1 MATNYL
7 ALRSSAAVNLTIST
21 LTGSTITAPTAT
33 VSTLMGSTLSG
44 LTMTLSTL
52 TGSTITVSTLFGS
65 TITGSTITVSS
76 IIARGLVLSTLAVS
90 SINNAVPGT
99 FSTLTVSSLVSV
111 SSIQTAS
118 TMYTSS
124 LVTTGSVGIG
134 TAAPLFTFDVASS
147 SQNTADLTV
156 LSNTTYGSFGQTW
169 TTISG
174 PPSAVWNGVAI
185 SATGQYQTAVYGSY
199 SAASGVYY
207 SNNYGSTWTAVTI
220 PTSQQY
226 QTVAMSASGQYQVTG
241 VNGNGGKIYVSTD
254 YGVTWN
260 VVSSSY
266 TGLWNGFGVSS
277 TGQYMVGVL
286 YYYSSFLGTIY
297 YSSDYGVTWTQ
308 GTGLSSTTLL
318 FTGVCCSGSGQYQT
332 ACANGSG
339 LWYSSNYGA
348 SWTLSTSSGARV
360 WVGACCSLSGQY
372 QSACVLNGSIY
383 YSSDYG
389 VTWTSSGVANAAWQD
404 ICCDSTA
411 QYQLCTV
418 SVGKIWYSANYG
430 QSWTVSNSATGTWG
444 RPRMSRY
451 GQYSIAN
458 VNNGTLASSN
468 LSSVNQP
475 FLRLGCGSSGN
486 QTGIILNTWNARPG
500 GPSCQVMS
508 MDDGGFSSHMAFFT
522 AASGSAGYT
531 VSTER
536 LRITANGSVGIGTN
550 APAEKLTVQTAT
562 ANYGVIHTDGT
573 IIVGT
578 FVGGSS
584 VAGWFGTKSNHPLN
598 FFTNNSSAR
607 LTIDT
612 SGNVGIGTTGPGY
625 LLDIYGSNPT
635 LRIRTSTGAYS
646 SGTATLLFDSITGSY
661 PLAKIAG
668 IDMGISPGVFRSDLA
683 FYYQYN
689 TTLTEGMRLASN
701 GYVGIGTANPISPLH
716 VMNGIISQG
725 SSNSNFVNVTAN
737 NGNYGSIESYNS
749 TNTVKLPLVLQGY
762 GGNVGIGTATPSHT
776 LQVAGAINCTSFL
789 VNGTAVATGTG
800 SVWGV
805 NGSTAYYTSGNVGI
819 STTDPQNNKLRVFG
833 GNANSGI
840 SLGDFMTSAGV
851 KYIGMTAVSDG
862 TIVSTS
868 SGFSGIT
875 WGAPFDGGT
884 SGYLA
889 FHTHGYGITSG
900 ERMRIDKDGRVGIGT
915 NAPLCRLM
923 VHAFG
928 DGVST
933 TNWIAG
939 AFGPSASLPRVVLG
953 TYGSNAIIG
962 AHNSTL
968 DAWANLTINPGGN
981 VTITGTL
988 SKGGGSFDIHHP
1000 LFTDAKKR
1008 LVHSFVEGPRCDLI
1022 YRGKTTLV
1030 NGTAMVDINKEC
1042 THSPECAMDDG
1053 TFEALCGNPQI
1064 FLQNNQSFDR
1074 VRGAIT
1080 GSRLTITCEN
1090 PVSIV
1095 IEWMVI
1101 AERVDPFIKKWDRTN
1116 SDGYLVTQ
1124 YTMDHEPLNM
1134 ATNYD

>member
-1 MATNYL
+1 MPFGYLGGDEAAFSRDIVIRRFGAKKRSFLCLSPYSMSTNYL
-7 ALRSSAAVNLTIST
+7 ALRSSAAVNLTLST
-21 LTGSTITAPTAT
+21 LTGSTITAPTVI
-33 VSTLMGSTLSG
+33 VSTLRGSTMLG
-44 LTMTLSTL
+44 TTLAISTL
-52 TGSTITVSTLFGS
+52 T
-65 TITGSTITVSS
+65 
-76 IIARGLVLSTLAVS
+76 VS
-90 SINNAVPGT
+90 SINNNAPGT
-99 FSTLTVSSLVSV
+99 GTGSFSTLTVSSLVSV
-111 SSIQTAS
+111 SSISSAS

-124 LVTTGSVGIG
+124 LVTTGSVGVG
-134 TAAPLFTFDVASS
+134 TTAPLFTFDVASS

-174 PPSAVWNGVAI
+174 PPTATWCGVAL
-185 SATGQYQTAVYGSY
+185 SATGQYQTAVYGNY
-199 SAASGVYY
+199 ANAGGVYY
-207 SNNYGSTWTAVTI
+207 SNNYGATWTAGTI
-220 PTSQQY
+220 TANQQY

-260 VVSSSY
+260 IVSSSY
-266 TGLWNGFGVSS
+266 TGLWNGFGVSA

-286 YYYSSFLGTIY
+286 YYYSSFLGYIY
-297 YSSDYGVTWTQ
+297 YSNDYGVSWTQ

-332 ACANGSG
+332 ACANGGG

-348 SWTLSTSSGARV
+348 SWTVASGTGSLV
-360 WVGACCSLSGQY
+360 WVGVCCSLSGQY
-372 QSACVLNGSIY
+372 QSACVLNGTIY
-383 YSSDYG
+383 YSSNYG

-418 SVGKIWYSANYG
+418 SNGKVWYSTNYG
-430 QSWTVSNSATGTWG
+430 QSWTISTSATATWS

-451 GQYSIAN
+451 GQYSTALIY
-458 VNNGTLASSN
+458 NGGIASSN

-486 QTGIILNTWNARPG
+486 QAGIILNTWNARPG
-500 GPSCQVMS
+500 GPSCQIMS
-508 MDDGGFSSHMAFFT
+508 MDDGGFSSHMAFFS

-536 LRITANGSVGIGTN
+536 MRITANGSVGIGT
-550 APAEKLTVQTAT
+550 AVPAANVHVYDPTTSSSAVPLMVLSPNISAGGAQYLYFGT
-562 ANYGVIHTDGT
+562 AN
-573 IIVGT
+573 
-578 FVGGSS
+578 SS
-584 VAGWFGTKSNHPLN
+584 NNTAQLGWC
-598 FFTNNSSAR
+598 
-607 LTIDT
+607 
-612 SGNVGIGTTGPGY
+612 NVGA
-625 LLDIYGSNPT
+625 GS
-635 LRIRTSTGAYS
+635 
-646 SGTATLLFDSITGSY
+646 
-661 PLAKIAG
+661 
-668 IDMGISPGVFRSDLA
+668 
-683 FYYQYN
+683 
-689 TTLTEGMRLASN
+689 ASN
-701 GYVGIGTANPISPLH
+701 YAFLQIFGKANIMTWQASTGYVGIGTTNPGDILSLY
-716 VMNGIISQG
+716 S
-725 SSNSNFVNVTAN
+725 SSNLSFRISNTNAGYYQVGLAN
-737 NGNYGSIESYNS
+737 AGGQYSSHAVAGDSVVRAVSGNLILQTGSGNS
-749 TNTVKLPLVLQGY
+749 GIYINSSN
-762 GGNVGIGTATPSHT
+762 NVGIGTSAPIGALDVYGTCRVLSRPY
-776 LQVAGAINCTSFL
+776 VAF
-789 VNGTAVATGTG
+789 
-800 SVWGV
+800 
-805 NGSTAYYTSGNVGI
+805 TSGTSIELIYDGGGNLVCGTRSVTVPTLTTANMNYVAASHNFYIGGQGATSAMFINTIGQIGI
-819 STTDPQNNKLRVFG
+819 GTTVTQNNMLRVFG
-833 GNANSGI
+833 GNNNSGI
-840 SLGDFMTSAGV
+840 SLGDFQGTAGI
-851 KYIGMTAVSDG
+851 KYIGLTAESNG
-862 TIVSTS
+862 TIVDTS
-868 SGFSGIT
+868 SGFAGIT
-875 WGAPFDGGT
+875 WGPARDGGT
-884 SGYLA
+884 SSYMA
-889 FHTHGYGITSG
+889 FHTHGYGVTSG

-915 NAPLCRLM
+915 NVPLSRLM

-928 DGVST
+928 NGVST
-933 TNWIAG
+933 TDWIAG

-968 DAWANLTINPGGN
+968 DQWRDLTINPGGN
-981 VTITGTL
+981 VSMPGTL
-988 SKGGGSFDIHHP
+988 SKGGGTFDIQHP

-1030 NGTAMVDINKEC
+1030 NGTAIVDINKEC

-1074 VRGAIT
+1074 VRGTII

-1101 AERVDPFIKKWDRTN
+1101 AERIDPFIKKWDRTN

-1134 ATNYD
+1134 ATNYDSTV

>member
-1 MATNYL
+1 
-7 ALRSSAAVNLTIST
+7 
-21 LTGSTITAPTAT
+21 
-33 VSTLMGSTLSG
+33 
-44 LTMTLSTL
+44 
-52 TGSTITVSTLFGS
+52 
-65 TITGSTITVSS
+65 
-76 IIARGLVLSTLAVS
+76 
-90 SINNAVPGT
+90 
-99 FSTLTVSSLVSV
+99 
-111 SSIQTAS
+111 
-118 TMYTSS
+118 MYTSS

-226 QTVAMSASGQYQVTG
+226 QAVAMSASGQYQVTG

-266 TGLWNGFGVSS
+266 TGLWNGFGMSS

-389 VTWTSSGVANAAWQD
+389 VTWTSSGVANTAWQD

-418 SVGKIWYSANYG
+418 STGKIWYSTNYG
-430 QSWTVSNSATGTWG
+430 QSWTVSTSATATWA

-458 VNNGTLASSN
+458 VNNGTLYSSN

-536 LRITANGSVGIGTN
+536 LRITANGQVGIGT
-550 APAEKLTVQTAT
+550 ATPSEKLTVQTAT

-573 IIVGT
+573 ITVGT
-578 FVGGSS
+578 YVGGSS
-584 VAGWFGTKSNHPLN
+584 SSAWFGTKSNHNLQ
-598 FFTNNSSAR
+598 FFTNNGGSR
-607 LTIDT
+607 MTIDT
-612 SGNVGIGTTGPGY
+612 AGNVGIGTTTPGY

-701 GYVGIGTANPISPLH
+701 GYVGIGTATINYALQIGTVGS
-716 VMNGIISQG
+716 IIRIGGLTNQG
-725 SSNSNFVNVTAN
+725 SAADTTT
-737 NGNYGSIESYNS
+737 YGLERSRNQIQFSGYRDALTDKVGAKIVAINKQTYGGTTVRQLIQS
-749 TNTVKLPLVLQGY
+749 TDLAFFTVPPDTSDLDNTVERMRITDTGYVGIGTAAPSAQLQIFNASMNRLTGLYIGPTTQSGIVLDSTSGASGRSFNIWSTSSGDSVVAGSLVFFDITASTY
-762 GGNVGIGTATPSHT
+762 RMVINPSGNVGIGTTNPSHT

-805 NGSTAYYTSGNVGI
+805 NGSTAYYTSG
-819 STTDPQNNKLRVFG
+819 Q
-833 GNANSGI
+833 
-840 SLGDFMTSAGV
+840 
-851 KYIGMTAVSDG
+851 
-862 TIVSTS
+862 
-868 SGFSGIT
+868 
-875 WGAPFDGGT
+875 
-884 SGYLA
+884 
-889 FHTHGYGITSG
+889 
-900 ERMRIDKDGRVGIGT
+900 VGIGT
-915 NAPLCRLM
+915 DVPLCRLM
-923 VHAFG
+923 VRAFG

-953 TYGSNAIIG
+953 TFGSNAIIG

-1080 GSRLTITCEN
+1080 GSSLTITCEN

-1134 ATNYD
+1134 TNYD